1 MNKEKVSKEPTLFL
15 ALLPVVLLIIMMA
28 VGVYLFQDDLTSGPS
43 QVALVTAA
51 IIGALVAIFHLK
63 IPWEKIEEGILKNLS
78 NTGGAIFILLM
89 IGALTASWIQS
100 GVVPTLIYYGL
111 KIINPSIFLLIVF
124 LFTGVIS
131 LMAGS
136 SWTTIGTIGV
146 AMISTGEI
154 LGFHTGWLAGAIISG
169 AYLGDKLSP
178 LSDTTNLAASISG
191 VDLYKH
197 IKYMALTNLPSFLI
211 VAIIFGIAGFFIPTN
226 AVLDVEEQC
235 AEIASTYNIS
245 LWLLLIPCFTIFL
258 IFKKLSPFITLFL
271 SAVVA
276 TAVAMFA
283 QPDIINQI
291 SPYAEGDP
299 MRYIYV
305 PMKMLSSHVDIETGN
320 EILNGLASTNGM
332 GGMMT
337 TIWLI
342 LCVVA
347 FGGVMESAGYINAV
361 TQKIAGAMKSATS
374 LVSSTIGTCIFCNI
388 VISDQ
393 YMSILIPGKMF
404 SQVYKDNG
412 YEARLLSRSLED
424 SATVTS
430 VLIPWNTCG
439 VVQSSVLGV
448 PTLTYLPYCFFNY
461 LSPIVS
467 ILFAVVGYK
476 IYQFGKP
483 VMNVFRKGREK

>member
-1 MNKEKVSKEPTLFL
+1 MNTTKKPTLL
-15 ALLPVVLLIIMMA
+15 MAMLPVIILILAMA
-28 VGVYLFQDDLTSGPS
+28 IGVYLFGDELTSGPS
-43 QVALVTAA
+43 QMALVTAA
-51 IIGALVAIFHLK
+51 IIGALVAMFKLK
-63 IPWEKIEEGILKNLS
+63 IPWEKIEEGILKNLT

-111 KIINPSIFLLIVF
+111 KIIHPSVFLLIVF
-124 LFTGVIS
+124 IFTGVIS

-154 LGFHTGWLAGAIISG
+154 LGFHSGWLAGAIISG

-197 IKYMALTNLPSFLI
+197 IKYMAITNLPTFIL
-211 VAIIFGIAGFFIPTN
+211 VGVIFAVAGFFIPTN
-226 AVLDVEEQC
+226 AVLDVEQQC

-271 SAVVA
+271 SAIAA
-276 TAVAMFA
+276 TVVAMFA

-291 SPYAEGDP
+291 SPYAEGEL

-305 PMKMLSSHVDIETGN
+305 PLKMLSSHVDIETGN
-320 EILNGLASTNGM
+320 DILNGLASTNGM
-332 GGMMT
+332 GGMMS

-342 LCVVA
+342 LCVVC
-347 FGGVMESAGYINAV
+347 FGGVMEAAGYINAV
-361 TQKIAGAMKSATS
+361 TEKIAGAMKSATS
-374 LVSSTIGTCIFCNI
+374 LVASTIGTCVFCNI

-439 VVQSSVLGV
+439 VAQAGVLGV

-461 LSPIVS
+461 LSPIIS
-467 ILFAVVGYK
+467 ILIAAMGYK
-476 IYQFGKP
+476 IYRYGKE
-483 VMNVFRKGREK
+483 VKKIVKVKN